1 MRLDKFLKETG
12 FGTRKEVKIII
23 RQKRVQ
29 VNDSIINN
37 DGLNIDENN
46 DIVKVDNNVVSYVK
60 NIYIMLNKPQG
71 VVSATADNVH
81 QTVIDLINEYKHLNL
96 FPVGRLDIDTVGLL
110 LITNDGELSHNLL
123 SPKKHVD
130 KTYLLTTDLPLS
142 KEDIEIIENGVMID
156 NELTL
161 PAQLE
166 FLNKDNSYYL
176 TIKEGKFHQVKRMI
190 QAVNK
195 KVTFLKRI
203 SFGPLKLD
211 ENLEIGKYRLLTNEE
226 IELLNKHKK

>member
-12 FGTRKEVKIII
+12 FGTRKEVKIFI
-23 RQKRVQ
+23 KKKKVQ
-29 VNDSIINN
+29 VNDLIIND
-37 DGLNIDENN
+37 DGFNIDENN

-60 NIYIMLNKPQG
+60 YIYIMLNKPQG
-71 VVSATADNVH
+71 VVSATVDNIH

-96 FPVGRLDIDTVGLL
+96 FPVGRLDIDTVGIL

-130 KTYLLTTDLPLS
+130 KTYFLTTDLPLT

-161 PAQLE
+161 PARLE
-166 FLNKDNSYYL
+166 SLNKDNSYYL

-195 KVTFLKRI
+195 NVTFLKRV
-203 SFGPLKLD
+203 SFGPLILD
-211 ENLEIGKYRLLTNEE
+211 ENLEIGKYRLLTSEE

>member
-60 NIYIMLNKPQG
+60 YIYIMLNKPQG